1 MERERL
7 DMQAVH
13 RWDDTALTMLY
24 RHFYKALVAFSVQI
38 VAQTQVAEEI
48 VQDIFV
54 RSWQRRNTFITEGAL
69 RAYLYNSVRNESISY
84 LRRQRTEQ
92 NRMEAYERE
101 WRLQADDADADS
113 QWLQREE
120 AIRRLLNAIDRLPA
134 RQREVFLRVV
144 KGKTTAEIAS
154 ELGLE
159 PGSVKKQRQRGIE
172 RLRGEMDQQGE

>member
-1 MERERL
+1 
-7 DMQAVH
+7 
-13 RWDDTALTMLY
+13 
-24 RHFYKALVAFSVQI
+24 
-38 VAQTQVAEEI
+38 
-48 VQDIFV
+48 
-54 RSWQRRNTFITEGAL
+54 
-69 RAYLYNSVRNESISY
+69 
-84 LRRQRTEQ
+84 
-92 NRMEAYERE
+92 MEAYERE

-172 RLRGEMDQQGE
+172 RLRDEMDQQGE